1 MEKVRPWCGQPLNR
15 GRLKNRTEDNL
26 ASFLVY
32 FILYWNTCSLRFAGA
47 YFALY
52 SVFSVQC
59 FCTGKSVSE
68 LATFCVVRDVKV
80 TLTYSVKLDFI

>member
-1 MEKVRPWCGQPLNR
+1 MVWPTLESRTAKEQNRRQPGFIFWYTLFCI
-15 GRLKNRTEDNL
+15 GIHAPLDLLVHNL
-26 ASFLVY
+26 PF
-32 FILYWNTCSLRFAGA
+32 
-47 YFALY
+47 Y